1 MLQIYLPI
9 AEVTINVAT
18 LLFVSVVVGFF
29 AGLLGIGGGFLLTPI
44 LIFLGIPPI
53 YAVANGAN
61 NILAASVSGTI
72 GHWFK
77 DQLDIKMGILII
89 VGGVV
94 GAIFGI
100 FLFKYFFQRSGLWRR
115 VIASD

>member
-61 NILAASVSGTI
+61 NILMA
-72 GHWFK
+72 W
-77 DQLDIKMGILII
+77 
-89 VGGVV
+89 
-94 GAIFGI
+94 
-100 FLFKYFFQRSGLWRR
+100 
-115 VIASD
+115 